1 MFEMIR
7 NYLKAGGTPSPF
19 ITKFCAK
26 YGIDET
32 KFVAEMKSDA
42 DGWLA
47 KLKKVGLV

>member
-7 NYLKAGGTPSPF
+7 NYLKAGGTSSPF
-19 ITKFCAK
+19 IAKFCAK

-32 KFVAEMKSDA
+32 KFIAEMKADA